1 MRTII
6 RIEVSKTKANVAVA
20 TNLVVVKELTLS
32 LDALGFNELTYFA
45 HPYTSSERG
54 TNEVHNRMIR
64 QDLPK
69 GLSLDAVS
77 PAQVAW
83 TQARLNNLPRRLF
96 GYQTP
101 AERFQTALGS
111 K

>member
-1 MRTII
+1 MMRTII

-54 TNEVHNRMIR
+54 TNEVHNRMIQQFVR
-64 QDLPK
+64 L
-69 GLSLDAVS
+69 VS
-77 PAQVAW
+77 VKRSRCCVW
-83 TQARLNNLPRRLF
+83 LR
-96 GYQTP
+96 
-101 AERFQTALGS
+101 
-111 K
+111 KC